1 VEEVAMDLKFTP
13 EEEAFRQ
20 EVASWFAQHLQEKLE
35 RPRLGGLGEE
45 SAEEFARARAWH
57 RQLYAGGWVGMNW
70 PKQYGGRDAT
80 LIQQVIFQQE
90 AMRVGAPPGV
100 NLIGIGMIGPTIMQW
115 GTEAQKERYLRPMLA
130 GEEIWA
136 QGFSEPGAGSD
147 VAALQCAAV
156 RDGDDYIV
164 NGQKVWTT
172 GAQWAQWIEL
182 LVRTDPSK
190 PKHEGIS
197 CLIVDM
203 HSPGITVRPLK
214 QITGDA
220 SFNEIFFENVR
231 VPRANLLGPENA
243 GWKVAITTLMHE
255 RVAIGGLGMGESA
268 LEQLVDLTRRVRRH
282 GKSAVEDSAVR
293 QQLAQFAI
301 EIKAARYSALRRLT
315 KQLRGTP
322 PGPEGS
328 AGKLTLT
335 ELQLKMSRFAFE
347 LLGPYATLLE
357 TSPYRVG
364 SGRWATRVMEARGMS
379 IAGGTT
385 EIQKNILAVRALHLP
400 RQ

>member
-1 VEEVAMDLKFTP
+1 MDLKFTP
-13 EEEAFRQ
+13 EEDAFRQ
-20 EVASWFAQHLQEKLE
+20 EVAAWFDKHLPPREE
-35 RPRLGGLGEE
+35 RPRAGVLGEE
-45 SAEEFARARAWH
+45 AAEEFARARAWH
-57 RQLYAGGWVGMNW
+57 RKLYEGGWIGMSW
-70 PKQYGGRDAT
+70 PKQYGGRQAT

-90 AMRVGAPPGV
+90 ATRLGAHPGV
-100 NLIGIGMIGPTIMQW
+100 NIIGIGMIGPTIMQW
-115 GTEAQKERYLRPMLA
+115 GSEAQKQRYLQPMLA

-147 VAALQCAAV
+147 VASLQCSAV

-172 GAQWAQWIEL
+172 GAQWAKWIEL
-182 LVRTDPSK
+182 LVRTDPTK

-203 HSPGITVRPLK
+203 ESPGITVRPLK

-220 SFNEIFFENVR
+220 SFNEVFFDNVR
-231 VPRANLLGPENA
+231 VPRANLLGAENA

-255 RVAIGGLGMGESA
+255 RVAIGGLGVGEHA
-268 LEQLVDLTRRVRRH
+268 LEQLVDLARRVRRH
-282 GKSAVEDSAVR
+282 GRVAAEDAAVR
-293 QQLAQFAI
+293 QQIAQFAI
-301 EIKAARYSALRRLT
+301 EIKAAKYSALRRLT
-315 KQLRGTP
+315 KQLRGAP

-335 ELQLKMSRFAFE
+335 ELQLKMSRFAYE
-347 LLGPYATLLE
+347 LLGPYAALLE

-364 SGRWATRVMEARGMS
+364 RGQWATRVMEARGLS

-385 EIQKNILAVRALHLP
+385 EIQKNILAVRALRLP

>member
-1 VEEVAMDLKFTP
+1 
-13 EEEAFRQ
+13 
-20 EVASWFAQHLQEKLE
+20 
-35 RPRLGGLGEE
+35 
-45 SAEEFARARAWH
+45 
-57 RQLYAGGWVGMNW
+57 
-70 PKQYGGRDAT
+70 
-80 LIQQVIFQQE
+80 
-90 AMRVGAPPGV
+90 
-100 NLIGIGMIGPTIMQW
+100 MQW
-115 GTEAQKERYLRPMLA
+115 GTEEQKQRYLRPMLA

-147 VAALQCAAV
+147 VGSLQCTAV
-156 RDGDDYIV
+156 CDGDDYIV

-172 GAQWAQWIEL
+172 GAQWARWIEL
-182 LVRTDPSK
+182 LVRTDATK

-197 CLIVDM
+197 CLMVDM
-203 HSPGITVRPLK
+203 QSPGITVRPLK

-220 SFNEIFFENVR
+220 SFNEVFFDNVR

-243 GWKVAITTLMHE
+243 GWQVAITTLMHE

-282 GKSAVEDSAVR
+282 GRVAAADSAVR
-293 QQLAQFAI
+293 QQIAQFAS
-301 EIKAARYSALRRLT
+301 EIKAAKYSAMRRLT
-315 KQLRGTP
+315 RQLRGEP

-335 ELQLKMSRFAFE
+335 ELQLKMSRFAYE
-347 LLGPYATLLE
+347 LLGPYAALIE
-357 TSPYRVG
+357 TSPHCI
-364 SGRWATRVMEARGMS
+364 GRGQWATRVMEARGLS

-385 EIQKNILAVRALHLP
+385 EIQKNILAMRALRLP

>member
-1 VEEVAMDLKFTP
+1 MDLKFTP

-20 EVASWFAQHLQEKLE
+20 QVAAWFEQNWPPKAG
-35 RPRLGGLGEE
+35 RLRLSGLGEE
-45 SAEEFARARAWH
+45 TAAEFEKARAWH
-57 RQLYAGGWVGMNW
+57 RRLYEDGWIGLSW
-70 PKQYGGRDAT
+70 PRQYGGREAT
-80 LIQQVIFQQE
+80 LIQQVIVQQE
-90 AMRVGAPPGV
+90 AARVGAHPGV
-100 NLIGIGMIGPTIMQW
+100 NQIGIGMIGPTIMQW
-115 GTEAQKERYLRPMLA
+115 GTEAQKQRYLRPMLA

-172 GAQWAQWIEL
+172 GAQWARWIEL
-182 LVRTDPSK
+182 LVRTDPTR

-203 HSPGITVRPLK
+203 ASPGITVRPLR

-220 SFNEIFFENVR
+220 SFNEVFFENVR
-231 VPRANLLGPENA
+231 VPRANLLGPENE

-255 RVAIGGLGMGESA
+255 RIAIGGLGVGESA
-268 LEQLVDLTRRVRRH
+268 LEQLVDLARRVRRH
-282 GKSAVEDSAVR
+282 GKAAVEDSAVR
-293 QQLAQFAI
+293 QQIAQFAM
-301 EIKAARYSALRRLT
+301 EIKAAKYAAMRRLT
-315 KQLRGTP
+315 KQLRGEP

-335 ELQLKMSRFAFE
+335 ELQLKMSRFAYE
-347 LLGPYATLLE
+347 LLGPYAALIE
-357 TSPYRVG
+357 TSPYRLG
-364 SGRWATRVMEARGMS
+364 GGRWATRVMEARGLS

-385 EIQKNILAVRALHLP
+385 EIQKNILAVRALRLP

>member
-1 VEEVAMDLKFTP
+1 MDLKFTP

-20 EVASWFAQHLQEKLE
+20 EVVEWFDKNLPPREE
-35 RPRLGGLGEE
+35 RPRAGGLGEE
-45 SAEEFARARAWH
+45 TAAEFDKARRWH
-57 RQLYAGGWVGMNW
+57 RQLYEGGWIGMSW
-70 PKQYGGRDAT
+70 PQQYGGRQAT

-90 AMRVGAPPGV
+90 AARLGAHPGV
-100 NLIGIGMIGPTIMQW
+100 NIIGIGMIGPTIMQW
-115 GTEAQKERYLRPMLA
+115 GTEAQKQRYLQPMLA

-147 VAALQCAAV
+147 LASLQCAAV

-172 GAQWAQWIEL
+172 GAQWSRWIEL

-203 HSPGITVRPLK
+203 QSPGITVRPLK

-220 SFNEIFFENVR
+220 SFNEVFFDNVR
-231 VPRANLLGPENA
+231 VPRANLLGPEND

-255 RVAIGGLGMGESA
+255 RATIGGLGVGEGA
-268 LEQLVDLTRRVRRH
+268 LEQLVDLARRVRRH
-282 GKSAVEDSAVR
+282 GKIAAQDSAVR
-293 QQLAQFAI
+293 QQIAQFAI
-301 EIKAARYSALRRLT
+301 EIKAARYAGLRRLT
-315 KQLRGTP
+315 KQLRGEP

-335 ELQLKMSRFAFE
+335 ELQLKMSRFAYE
-347 LLGPYATLLE
+347 LLGPYAALIE
-357 TSPYRVG
+357 TSPHRL
-364 SGRWATRVMEARGMS
+364 GRGQWATRVMEARGIS

-385 EIQKNILAVRALHLP
+385 EIQKNILAVRALRLP

>member
-1 VEEVAMDLKFTP
+1 MDLTFTP
-13 EEEAFRQ
+13 AEEAFRQ
-20 EVASWFAQHLQEKLE
+20 AVAAWFDQHLPPREE

-45 SAEEFARARAWH
+45 TAAEFAKARAWH
-57 RQLYAGGWVGMNW
+57 RKLYEGGWIGLSW
-70 PKQYGGRDAT
+70 PKQYGGRAAT
-80 LIQQVIFQQE
+80 LIEQVIVQQE
-90 AMRVGAPPGV
+90 AARVGAPPGV
-100 NLIGIGMIGPTIMQW
+100 NLIGIGMIGPTLMQW
-115 GTEAQKERYLRPMLA
+115 GTEEQKQRYLRPMLS

-147 VAALQCAAV
+147 VASLQCSAV

-172 GAQWAQWIEL
+172 GAQWARWIEL
-182 LVRTDPSK
+182 LVRTDPSR
-190 PKHEGIS
+190 PKHEGLS

-203 HSPGITVRPLK
+203 QSPGISVRPLK

-220 SFNEIFFENVR
+220 SFNEVFFDNVR
-231 VPRANLLGPENA
+231 VPRANLLGPEND

-255 RVAIGGLGMGESA
+255 RVAIGGLGMGENA
-268 LEQLVDLTRRVRRH
+268 LEQLVDLARRVRRH
-282 GKSAVEDSAVR
+282 GRAAAADSAVR

-301 EIKAARYSALRRLT
+301 EIKAAKYSAMRRLT
-315 KQLRGTP
+315 KQLRGEA

-328 AGKLTLT
+328 VGKLTLT
-335 ELQLKMSRFAFE
+335 ELQLKMSRFAYE
-347 LLGPYATLLE
+347 LLGPYAALIE

-364 SGRWATRVMEARGMS
+364 RGQWGTRVMEARGLS
-379 IAGGTT
+379 IAGGST
-385 EIQKNILAVRALHLP
+385 EIQKNILAVRTLRLP

>member
-1 VEEVAMDLKFTP
+1 MDLTFTP

-20 EVASWFAQHLQEKLE
+20 EVAAWFENNLPPREG
-35 RPRLGGLGEE
+35 RPQSGILGEGA
-45 SAEEFARARAWH
+45 AEGFAKARAWH
-57 RQLYAGGWVGMNW
+57 RKLYQGGWVGLSW
-70 PKQYGGRDAT
+70 PAQYGGRAAT

-90 AMRVGAPPGV
+90 AMRVGAPAGV
-100 NLIGIGMIGPTIMQW
+100 NQIGIGMIGPTIMQW
-115 GTEAQKERYLRPMLA
+115 GTEAQKQRYLQPMLA

-147 VAALQCAAV
+147 VASLQCSAGS
-156 RDGDDYIV
+156 DGDDYIV

-172 GAQWAQWIEL
+172 GAQWARWIEL
-182 LVRTDPSK
+182 LVRTDPTK

-203 HSPGITVRPLK
+203 QSPGITVRPLQ

-220 SFNEIFFENVR
+220 SFNEIFFDNVR
-231 VPRANLLGPENA
+231 VPRANLLGPEND

-255 RVAIGGLGMGESA
+255 RVAIGGLGVSEAA
-268 LEQLVDLTRRVRRH
+268 LEQLVDLARRIRRR
-282 GKSAVEDSAVR
+282 GKSAATDSAVR

-301 EIKAARYSALRRLT
+301 EIKAAKYSAMRRLT
-315 KQLRGTP
+315 RQLRGEP

-328 AGKLTLT
+328 AGKLILT
-335 ELQLKMSRFAFE
+335 DLQLQMSRFAYE
-347 LLGPYATLLE
+347 LLGPYAALIE
-357 TSPYRVG
+357 TSPHRIG
-364 SGRWATRVMEARGMS
+364 SGKWATRVMEARGMA

-385 EIQKNILAVRALHLP
+385 EIQKNILAVRALRLP

>member
-1 VEEVAMDLKFTP
+1 MDFTFTP

-20 EVASWFAQHLQEKLE
+20 EVAAWFEKNLPPRE
-35 RPRLGGLGEE
+35 GRARLGSLGEGA
-45 SAEEFARARAWH
+45 AEEFAKARAWH
-57 RQLYAGGWVGMNW
+57 RKLYEDGWVGLSW
-70 PKQYGGRDAT
+70 PKQYGGRAAT

-90 AMRVGAPPGV
+90 AMRVGAPAGV
-100 NLIGIGMIGPTIMQW
+100 NQIGIGMIGPTIMQW
-115 GTEAQKERYLRPMLA
+115 GTEAQKQRYLQPMLA

-147 VAALQCAAV
+147 VASLQCAAV

-172 GAQWAQWIEL
+172 GAQWARWIEL
-182 LVRTDPSK
+182 LVRTDPAK

-203 HSPGITVRPLK
+203 QSPGITVRPLK

-231 VPRANLLGPENA
+231 VPRANLLGPEND

-255 RVAIGGLGMGESA
+255 RVAIGGLGVSEAA
-268 LEQLVDLTRRVRRH
+268 LEQLVDLARRVRRQ
-282 GKSAVEDSAVR
+282 GKSAATDSAVR
-293 QQLAQFAI
+293 QQLAQFAT
-301 EIKAARYSALRRLT
+301 EIKAAKYSAMRRLT
-315 KQLRGTP
+315 KQLRGEP

-328 AGKLTLT
+328 AGKLILT
-335 ELQLKMSRFAFE
+335 DLQLQMSRFAYE
-347 LLGPYATLLE
+347 LLGPYAALIE
-357 TSPYRVG
+357 TSPHRIG
-364 SGRWATRVMEARGMS
+364 SGKWATRVMEARGMA

-385 EIQKNILAVRALHLP
+385 EIQKNILAVRALRLP
-400 RQ
+400 RK

>member
-1 VEEVAMDLKFTP
+1 MDLQFTP
-13 EEEAFRQ
+13 AEEAFRQ
-20 EVASWFAQHLQEKLE
+20 EVAEWFDKHLPPKEE

-45 SAEEFARARAWH
+45 TAAEFEKARAWH
-57 RQLYAGGWVGMNW
+57 RKLYEGGWIGLSW
-70 PKQYGGRDAT
+70 PRQYGGRQAT
-80 LIQQVIFQQE
+80 LIEQVIVQQE
-90 AMRVGAPPGV
+90 AARIGAHPGV

-115 GTEAQKERYLRPMLA
+115 GTEEQKQRYLRPMLA
-130 GEEIWA
+130 GEAIWA

-147 VAALQCAAV
+147 VASLQCSAV
-156 RDGDDYIV
+156 RDGDDYLV

-172 GAQWAQWIEL
+172 GAQWARWIEL
-182 LVRTDPSK
+182 LVRTDPTR

-203 HSPGITVRPLK
+203 QSPGITVRPLR

-220 SFNEIFFENVR
+220 SFNEVFFENVR
-231 VPRANLLGPENA
+231 VPRANLLGPEND

-268 LEQLVDLTRRVRRH
+268 LEQLVDLARRVWRH
-282 GKSAVEDSAVR
+282 GKAAAADSAVR

-301 EIKAARYSALRRLT
+301 EIKAAKYSAMRRLT
-315 KQLRGTP
+315 KQLRGEQ

-328 AGKLTLT
+328 VGKLTLT
-335 ELQLKMSRFAFE
+335 ELQLQMSRFAYE
-347 LLGPYATLLE
+347 LLGPYAALIE
-357 TSPYRVG
+357 ASPYRVG
-364 SGRWATRVMEARGMS
+364 RGQWATRVLEARGLS

-385 EIQKNILAVRALHLP
+385 EIQKNILAIRTLHLP